1 MNGEVI
7 NCKLV
12 LFDLDGTLVDKEN
25 RNTVL
30 ARTRY
35 KAITKLVG
43 NEAAK
48 RWAELSGVTLNTF
61 EVNEDGPLSRAPRKE
76 DLIVA
81 ATAIWLNEINWF
93 QAKELAAEAYTAAD
107 EEQSLSYE
115 SKLVEG
121 AEKALRAMKKS
132 GLALGIATNGS
143 GKTAREIMVQNGVE
157 ALFDVFTGADEVAE
171 GKPEPDMILEG
182 CRRAGFDPCDAVYVG
197 DEIVDAIAGNA
208 AGVAGV
214 ILLGHRLGASEY
226 TRYVLDSVVDIEVG
240 KLHTHAA

>member
-1 MNGEVI
+1 MTGVSVNGEII

-30 ARTRY
+30 AKTRY
-35 KAITKLVG
+35 KAITKRAG

-61 EVNEDGPLSRAPRKE
+61 KVNEDGPLSRAPRKE

-81 ATAIWLNEINWF
+81 ATAIWLNGLNWF

-107 EEQSLSYE
+107 EEQSQSYE
-115 SKLVEG
+115 SRLVEG
-121 AEKALRAMKKS
+121 AEKLLRTMKKS
-132 GLALGIATNGS
+132 GLVLGIATNGS
-143 GKTAREIMVQNGVE
+143 GKTAREIMALNGVDT
-157 ALFDVFTGADEVAE
+157 LFDVFTGADEVAE
-171 GKPEPDMILEG
+171 GKPKPDMILEG

-214 ILLGHRLGASEY
+214 IVLNRRLDVSKY
-226 TRYVLDSVVDIEVG
+226 SKYVLDSVVDIKVG
-240 KLHTHAA
+240 